1 MTANAVVSQLAFL
14 NVRPIVNAAGPV
26 TRLGGG
32 PLSADVRAAMAE
44 AAATTLHIGELQAAA
59 GAYIAQV
66 TGAAAGYVTAG
77 SAAGLTLSAAAC
89 IARLDPAVMDRL
101 PDTTGLPNEIIVQ
114 KPHMVAYNHAL
125 VAGGARLVEV
135 GYMGYPGQGATY
147 AWQIEAAITSRTVAI
162 AFQLVDAPN
171 TVPLE
176 SVVQIAHAHDLPVI
190 LDGAGA
196 LPPADNLRR
205 FIDLGVDLVSFSG
218 GKAVGGPQASGILCG
233 RADLIRSVGLQHQ
246 DMDVHPETWELRQTV
261 HAIPHHGI
269 GRSMKVGKEEILG
282 LVAAL
287 RAYVGRDHAAD
298 QARWRQQLEHIRA
311 GLQGLSGVRCE
322 LVQQRAIPRL
332 DVHVGSAAT
341 ALAAIRALDA
351 GEPRVAVAQ
360 YGLDDGF
367 LIVNPHVLQPC
378 EETIVVQRLV
388 AVLGEVMPAAR
399 PT

>member
-1 MTANAVVSQLAFL
+1 MSQLAFL
-14 NVRPIVNAAGPV
+14 NVRPLINAAGPV

-44 AAATTLHIGELQAAA
+44 AASTALHIGELQAAA

-66 TGAAAGYVTAG
+66 TGAQAGYVTSG

-89 IARLDPAVMDRL
+89 IARLDPALMDRL

-114 KPHMVAYNHAL
+114 KPHQVAYNHAL
-125 VAGGARLVEV
+125 AAAGARLVEV

-147 AWQIEAAITSRTVAI
+147 AWQIEAAITSRTVAV

-176 SVVQIAHAHDLPVI
+176 AVVQLAHAHDLPVI

-205 FIDLGVDLVSFSG
+205 FIDLGVDLVSYSG
-218 GKAVGGPQASGILCG
+218 GKAIGGPQASGILCG

-269 GRSMKVGKEEILG
+269 GRSMKVGKEEIVG

-287 RAYVGRDHAAD
+287 RAYAARDHVAD
-298 QARWRQQLEHIRA
+298 HTRWKKQLQHIAA
-311 GLQGLSGVRCE
+311 GLEDVAGARCE
-322 LVQQRAIPRL
+322 LVEERAIPRL
-332 DVHVGSAAT
+332 EVHVGAHAR
-341 ALAAIRALDA
+341 ALAMIRALDA

-367 LIVNPHVLQPC
+367 LIVNPHVLQPG
-378 EETIVVQRLV
+378 EEEIVLRRL
-388 AVLGEVMPAAR
+388 LDELRDLRRPAAR